1 MNFSFLFRAS
11 GGYFNV
17 NPLDTT
23 ASPVIEEVDNDAG
36 DPPSSI
42 HPLRLPPPPRRKVQV
57 NIRPV
62 PSNNVSLINSRI
74 DMPSMAD
81 MTDVDSNPLAPG
93 PLNLNTQHSG
103 NASNLADPTD
113 LNTRVSYVNLPDD
126 TTPSAIIEEVDND
139 SDVQPSSIHYFQF
152 LPLGPPAPAPSNHL
166 LTLPCAS
173 TSSGTNGL
181 ELDSHANNPTQH
193 TSSRRPPKRQNTSID
208 LEDAS
213 NILDHKVLEVGEDGS
228 YRHHTKIR
236 LIQDPRLRCE
246 NDQLLDELLQ
256 ERVKSN
262 LLNEQLHESQMGQMR
277 NVWNARNICD
287 QITLENRQLAVQ
299 LQDARRANHH
309 TESELAELAR
319 FLGISFDD
327 VIEGSDQLQ
336 SSSSRLTADA
346 LISQDEAMEASQRT
360 TRASRTIERV
370 QHLLSE
376 RDRENEESQ
385 AELSR
390 LQALHQQHLEQSAR
404 AHANAQLRA
413 RELEQAQM
421 QVQELEQQQQQ
432 LQQGNREN
440 RLHENRIQNE
450 IQDLQNQ
457 RRQLQRQVEEQQ
469 NNLVAQASQ
478 VRQEREATTELQ
490 QRLLQQEQESATEA
504 QRRIQEQQRSHEQAL
519 RNEVNRLQAEHN
531 RQLAVLEQARLD
543 LENRLNEAEAQAEDL
558 EARVSANETR
568 REELAEEPG
577 LSADQVP
584 DTNPSASLSQMAR
597 GKLPADPRLA
607 RIRAANLSSQ
617 IQQSH
622 RQVSFDITGET
633 ILPPLRI
640 PRPYSSTSTPETPR
654 LRLSTASAHLLSPT
668 SDPPRT
674 PTRRS
679 SHNSCP
685 TSTARQSF
693 RASATTMPG
702 RQSHDRTINEHAQ
715 TPSNSATRGHHNS
728 RPTSTARQS
737 FRAST
742 TTTPGRQSHDQ
753 TTNEHPQTPSNSATR
768 GHHPTNPTINEDSQ
782 SHHLPDSTH
791 DASPAPSQDPD
802 LPTILT
808 LLTNLSGNVNSLRG
822 EFQAAVSAINHQ
834 GSTPSPRTSRH
845 ALYKPAD
852 TPSRVQER
860 EHVDMMSAVRN
871 KIKDKLSIRVD
882 ADIGKVT
889 RDNQHMA
896 SPEEVD
902 SFDDGGPGPT
912 LVPFRPYWDYT
923 RCQWNLDLAGLLV
936 DELVAD
942 GHDFSGDLR
951 QKAINHVILRFDVL
965 KKAMRR
971 QLPRPNETDEQ
982 ATERAELQGGIGR
995 ALNRVTNRRQSL
1007 YHSRLQICKEGFETP
1022 QQAIWRALHRMV
1034 LALNRAGQSSDE
1046 SEDESKDTFTVRD
1059 QPWRSSEVTELL
1071 RYIDSHR
1078 RATNN
1083 YGNNRSGKPFRT
1095 RRRVRNPPESHS
1107 KPVSGLP
1114 KNFYEPQWLC
1124 TQPHRAQLNIQ
1135 DPIALPE
1142 FDTMDESD
1150 LHQQAMSLRRATPS
1164 LSRPSHMMASS
1175 HHATSLRSSQTI
1187 SRRLTQP
1194 VYYNSDEEVP
1204 EDEEDQDEDE
1214 DDYVEHS

>member
-543 LENRLNEAEAQAEDL
+543 LENRLNEAEAQAEASSVPAEATSRSEEALRSVLQHD

-633 ILPPLRI
+633 ISPPLRI

-654 LRLSTASAHLLSPT
+654 HQHDGLHIIPALPLQLVNPSEHQQLQCRAVKVMIELLMNMLKP
-668 SDPPRT
+668 
-674 PTRRS
+674 
-679 SHNSCP
+679 
-685 TSTARQSF
+685 
-693 RASATTMPG
+693 
-702 RQSHDRTINEHAQ
+702 
-715 TPSNSATRGHHNS
+715 
-728 RPTSTARQS
+728 
-737 FRAST
+737 
-742 TTTPGRQSHDQ
+742 
-753 TTNEHPQTPSNSATR
+753 PQTLLRVAIIIPALPLQLVNPSEHQQLQHRAVKVMIKLLMNILKPPQTLLRVAIIPQTQLSMKILT
-768 GHHPTNPTINEDSQ
+768 
-782 SHHLPDSTH
+782 
-791 DASPAPSQDPD
+791 PSQDPD

-1175 HHATSLRSSQTI
+1175 RHATSLRSSQTI